1 MKNNKTKI
9 IGVIGLGYV
18 GLPLAVEFAK
28 KYKVF
33 GYDININ
40 RVRELNNRIDNTLEV
55 ESKNLNQVLNDKLTI
70 EGILLSM
77 YDVRL
82 RLSNQV
88 VEEVQMHFKSLVFNT
103 IIPRNVKLSE
113 APSFGVPVI
122 YHDADCKGSISYI
135 NLAQELISKNKI
147 TVNSEG

>member
-70 EGILLSM
+70 TSKIDDIKNCNIYIITVPTPVDENKNPDLKFIKKASSDIASINLGFEDGSIGTIPDLEVPGSRR
-77 YDVRL
+77 YCYWDQCSSCQL
-82 RLSNQV
+82 RL
-88 VEEVQMHFKSLVFNT
+88 F
-103 IIPRNVKLSE
+103 
-113 APSFGVPVI
+113 
-122 YHDADCKGSISYI
+122 
-135 NLAQELISKNKI
+135 
-147 TVNSEG
+147 